1 MGSHLFSNVLGY
13 SVYTCIMCLRNFI
26 ENPVLINFNVMYFTE
41 LTNAAGSLLR
51 KYYNLIIIFQ
61 YFPYTV
67 FPDFLKAKLG
77 MKTLNMLI
85 VNY

>member
-1 MGSHLFSNVLGY
+1 M
-13 SVYTCIMCLRNFI
+13 
-26 ENPVLINFNVMYFTE
+26 NFNVMYFTVI
-41 LTNAAGSLLR
+41 TNAAGSFLR
-51 KYYNLIIIFQ
+51 KNYDLIIIFQ